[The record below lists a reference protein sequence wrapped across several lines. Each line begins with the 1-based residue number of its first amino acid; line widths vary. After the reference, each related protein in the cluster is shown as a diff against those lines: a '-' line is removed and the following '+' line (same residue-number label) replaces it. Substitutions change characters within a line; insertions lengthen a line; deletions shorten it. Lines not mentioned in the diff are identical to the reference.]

1 MLFKKVAIMAKEY
14 FPNLKGATWDIP
26 TETADLTDIPPQGA
40 HNGLLVIKLKRKLNF
55 RIFLV
60 YFLFILKQY
69 IQILFT
75 RAFLN

>member
-1 MLFKKVAIMAKEY
+1 MLFKKVAIMPNDY
-14 FPNLKGATWDIP
+14 FPNSKGATWDIP
-26 TETADLTDIPPQGA
+26 IEIADLTDTPPQGA
-40 HNGLLVIKLKRKLNF
+40 HNGLLMIKLKRKLNF
-55 RIFLV
+55 RIFFV